1 MKISLARLSF
11 YTTLITLASIFIV
24 YVLLT
29 SYEYNSYNEMK
40 EKEMTQEYIQTN
52 KLLLQKEVNAEISR
66 INDVVDA
73 FYSSLLMKLK
83 NRATILD
90 EIIVLHGKTLDTHM
104 FHVLNLLSKK
114 VDDGYNY
121 IFDKN
126 GEIIFHSRNASL
138 ISKNIFRGTFF
149 PKRFQNFA
157 RKAIKEGEISGV
169 YLVEEGKEKRKIL
182 TYVKKVEGFYLAS
195 SVFLDTFEKKLQ
207 ENIFKILVSRKF
219 GIDSNGY
226 FWVMNTQNQMLLNPV
241 QPNLK
246 NKNLDNF
253 KTKNG
258 VYVFNDIQKSL
269 SNKQEIYVQ
278 YDWLIPGQNEVGDKI
293 SFVKKVGHWGWILGA
308 GFYFQSLNKSLANQ
322 KAKQQ
327 EFLYKLIGEI
337 STVLIIL
344 FIIIIVISWYISMRF
359 EEGENN
365 QKRHLKLLEQYK
377 SILDMVAIVSKTDL
391 RGRITDVNPLFEK
404 VSGYKKEEV
413 LGKAHKI
420 VRHPSTPREVF
431 QDMWRAIQSGKVWRG
446 ILKNQS
452 KDKKKSYINKTVI
465 TPIKNEKD
473 EIIEYL
479 SASIDISEVVEQR
492 DAIQNLFLADALTGL
507 GSRIKLLDE
516 INKSK
521 KSGYLCLIDIDR
533 FTEVNDMYGNRKGDS
548 VLKDVAK
555 DLSEL
560 CEEKDRFVYRIHAD
574 VFAIYVIHISRE
586 EFETYIYD
594 LLEKLSSKTYTIIK
608 DKISLNYT
616 AGIAYGD
623 CELMAC
629 ADMALKIA
637 KKTKKSVVVYDK
649 NNSMISEF
657 EENHQ
662 WMQKLSK
669 AVDEGRIIPYYQPI
683 YEYKSEKIIKYE
695 VLMRYIDKDGSAIS
709 PFKFIDIAKK
719 TRLYPKLTIAIVEQ
733 AVSFFNDHRDKSFSI
748 NLTLEDLLNQESMN
762 YIFSILKQHDLFK
775 NIVFEIVE
783 SEELEG
789 FEEVEKI
796 LQKFKNEGVKI
807 AIDDF
812 GTGYSNYGY
821 LLKLDVEYIKIDG
834 SIIKNLQEQTSA
846 RELVASVVQFAK
858 RSGIQTIAE
867 FVSSKELDAITR
879 ELGVDF
885 AQGYYYGKP
894 EEGL

>member
-11 YTTLITLASIFIV
+11 YTTLITLSSIFIV
-24 YVLLT
+24 YIFLT
-29 SYEYNSYNEMK
+29 SYEYNSYNKMK
-40 EKEMTQEYIQTN
+40 EKEMRQEYIKTN
-52 KLLLQKEVNAEISR
+52 KLLLQKEVNTEIAR
-66 INDVVDA
+66 INNVSDLFFSA
-73 FYSSLLMKLK
+73 LLMKLK
-83 NRATILD
+83 NRVSLEN
-90 EIIVLHGKTLDTHM
+90 EIIVLHKKTLDGHT
-104 FHVLNLLSKK
+104 VSILNSLSQK

-126 GEIIFHSRNASL
+126 GKILFHSRNKNL
-138 ISKNIFRGTFF
+138 INQNIFQGNF
-149 PKRFQNFA
+149 PKKFQNFA
-157 RKAIKEGEISGV
+157 RQALKKGEISGA
-169 YLVEEGKEKRKIL
+169 YSLEEGNEKRRIFAYIKRA
-182 TYVKKVEGFYLAS
+182 ENFYLAS
-195 SVFLDTFEKKLQ
+195 SVFLDTLEKKLQ
-207 ENIFKILVSRKF
+207 KNIFQTLESRKF
-219 GIDSNGY
+219 GINSNGY
-226 FWVMNTQNQMLLNPV
+226 FWVMNTQNKMLFNPV

-246 NKNLDNF
+246 NKNLNNF

-258 VYVFNDIQKSL
+258 IYVFNEIQKRL
-269 SNKQEIYVQ
+269 SNNEEAYIK
-278 YDWLIPGQNEVGDKI
+278 YDWLIPGQNEISDKI
-293 SFVKKVGHWGWILGA
+293 SFVKKVGRWNWILGA
-308 GFYFQSLNKSLANQ
+308 GFYFQSLNQNLANQ
-322 KAKQQ
+322 KTKQK
-327 EFLYKLIGEI
+327 EFLYKLISEI
-337 STVLIIL
+337 SVVLIIL
-344 FIIIIVISWYISMRF
+344 FVIIIIISWYISMRF
-359 EEGENN
+359 EEGENQ
-365 QKRHLKLLEQYK
+365 QKRHLTLLQQYK
-377 SILDMVAIVSKTDL
+377 SILDTVAIVSKTDL
-391 RGRITDVNPLFEK
+391 RGRITYVNPLFEK
-404 VSGYKKEEV
+404 VSGYTKEEV
-413 LGKAHKI
+413 IGKAHKI

-431 QDMWRAIQSGKVWRG
+431 QDMWATLQNGKTWNG
-446 ILKNQS
+446 ILKNQT
-452 KDKKKSYINKTVI
+452 KDKTKSYINKTVI
-465 TPIKNEKD
+465 SPIKNEKNQ
-473 EIIEYL
+473 IIEYL
-479 SASIDISEVVEQR
+479 SAGIDISEVVEQR
-492 DAIQNLFLADALTGL
+492 DAIQNLFLTDSLTGL

-521 KSGYLCLIDIDR
+521 HSGYLCLIDIDR
-533 FTEVNDMYGNRKGDS
+533 FTEVNDMYGDRKGDF

-560 CEEKDRFVYRIHAD
+560 CGGKDIFVYRIHAD
-574 VFAIYVIHISRE
+574 VFAIYAIHISQE
-586 EFETYIYD
+586 KFEIYIYD

-669 AVDEGRIIPYYQPI
+669 AVDEGRIVPYYQPI
-683 YEYKSEKIIKYE
+683 YEYKSEEIIKYE

-762 YIFSILKQHDLFK
+762 YIFSILKQHDLFE
-775 NIVFEIVE
+775 NVVFEIVE
-783 SEELEG
+783 SEELES

-796 LQKFKNEGVKI
+796 LQKFKKEGVQI

-834 SIIKNLQEQTSA
+834 SIIQNLQEQISA
-846 RELVASVVQFAK
+846 KELVASVVQFAK
-858 RSGIQTIAE
+858 KSGIQTIAE
-867 FVSSKELDAITR
+867 FVSNKELDTITR